1 MWEVEMINLFRLK
14 YYYYQGIWMRKGN
27 PNCTTIITT
36 NLSVKNENTIE
47 SETSE
52 TFLTMYILDCFT
64 IPKHLEGSR
73 TFLEFQNISKPQ
85 TIVMLQNICMV
96 QQHAP
101 GSKTFVRFECQNIS
115 DV

>member
-27 PNCTTIITT
+27 PNWTTTITT
-36 NLSVKNENTIE
+36 NLSVKNENTI
-47 SETSE
+47 ETSE

-85 TIVMLQNICMV
+85 TIVMFQ
-96 QQHAP
+96 
-101 GSKTFVRFECQNIS
+101 TFLWFVSMRQ
-115 DV
+115 VPKHL